1 MSKMKKTKIIK
12 SILSLVITVGC
23 LCACGSSDPAGT
35 TSKVTRQTLQEE
47 EQKLSS
53 TAAKEKIFTKEV
65 ESVTI
70 RYYIGYNIA
79 TGDAINDSI
88 PCHQIT
94 VSGDDLETLVSLIGG
109 LTKMAVDQ
117 NTDDYLFVE
126 SITDDYEL
134 TINDDVVL
142 TIGNK
147 CGYAPASSEQFEVPA
162 ELYETVDRIAQENN
176 EKNVYKTLGGDQI
189 SVTDRD
195 GKVWDIEDDD
205 QLEKIRSTQYYA
217 MNISDDTLEGEQVAY
232 VVDLHNGDQLDVFFA
247 SVLGKIR
254 YADGS
259 YEYVYTGNLEEYLDE
274 ILR

>member
-35 TSKVTRQTLQEE
+35 ISKVTRQTIQEE
-47 EQKLSS
+47 ERKLSS

-142 TIGNK
+142 DGPTVNEHGNINRGWRLSTPFK
-147 CGYAPASSEQFEVPA
+147 ES
-162 ELYETVDRIAQENN
+162 LY
-176 EKNVYKTLGGDQI
+176 
-189 SVTDRD
+189 
-195 GKVWDIEDDD
+195 
-205 QLEKIRSTQYYA
+205 
-217 MNISDDTLEGEQVAY
+217 NIPYFHKKLKS
-232 VVDLHNGDQLDVFFA
+232 
-247 SVLGKIR
+247 
-254 YADGS
+254 
-259 YEYVYTGNLEEYLDE
+259 
-274 ILR
+274 